1 MNANE
6 HERRSNSIFSNKLKV
21 KEQLLMFYILD
32 CISFTVHAVLREQ
45 KKEVLFI
52 YQTTELFLN

>member
-1 MNANE
+1 MKANE
-6 HERRSNSIFSNKLKV
+6 HEKRLNYIFSNKLLKV

-45 KKEVLFI
+45 TKEVLSI
-52 YQTTELFLN
+52 

>member
-6 HERRSNSIFSNKLKV
+6 HEIQSNSIFSNTLKV

-32 CISFTVHAVLREQ
+32 CISFTVHAVLRGQ
-45 KKEVLFI
+45 KKEVCWFDA
-52 YQTTELFLN
+52 

>member
-1 MNANE
+1 MKANE
-6 HERRSNSIFSNKLKV
+6 HEKRLNYIFSNKLKV

-45 KKEVLFI
+45 TKEVLSI
-52 YQTTELFLN
+52 